1 MIECGKKCVNKL
13 LHISECEILRSNV
26 NGCKN
31 LNFGSVTEGAGGKER
46 IEKCCIVLSMKY

>member
-1 MIECGKKCVNKL
+1 MIEFGKKCVNKL